1 MAKLEDYP
9 QVVSAIEQGQIEIID
24 PCIDPNE
31 IYVPPQTD
39 PLDYYYTGEVNQFTL
54 VPFETWPPGCPFSDY
69 TFTMMAGPRLDIVDF
84 VDGESM
90 GSFDPVTGNYQ
101 FKSIDVPNYPA
112 GDYVF

>member
-39 PLDYYYTGEVNQFTL
+39 PLDYYYTGEVN
-54 VPFETWPPGCPFSDY
+54 
-69 TFTMMAGPRLDIVDF
+69 
-84 VDGESM
+84 
-90 GSFDPVTGNYQ
+90 
-101 FKSIDVPNYPA
+101 
-112 GDYVF
+112 